1 MPDAAKRNHKMPK
14 ELTIESMQSRIDQ
27 LEKEV
32 IKHIHKE
39 DELNRKQKFV
49 EYSHI
54 RRTLSLINIIQ
65 ELHNEL
71 SELKY
76 KKDNELRTISK
87 YSSDRIRELD
97 SIYSITKL
105 KSDSA
110 FSMDLVLQSVVDFIP
125 PAMRYPELACARIK
139 FKNHNIQTINFV
151 DTKWKFSKDIMIYD
165 EVIGTLV
172 ICYLEKIPQI
182 DKIFSMEEF
191 NNLVAAVTESISQI
205 VERERAEMEIREGRA
220 EIEALIQNKPR

>member
-1 MPDAAKRNHKMPK
+1 MPK

-65 ELHNEL
+65 ELH
-71 SELKY
+71 
-76 KKDNELRTISK
+76 NELRTISK